1 MVEDS
6 PGAGAHGFRWTYG
19 WNLPLKWHVS
29 RCLEYL
35 RIPNGSFIQCC
46 SMMCYDVW
54 RNLQRQCLITR
65 MTIVCSDFS
74 IKSNFQLI
82 IFVGS
87 ESPFVKWKPICM
99 QVSRHALMFSTCSLK
114 LKHQNS
120 GIKTRGLE
128 CVLLT
133 LLVEIWSSV
142 VMAPL
147 KLQRPKAQG
156 ITRVSAM
163 AKFSSQ
169 QLQGAAFCD
178 RCSGSIHFILS
189 WRFLQPLVLVYLGH
203 LLSRCNGQQIDL
215 LMIRSFETSWAFYL
229 ISRFWRRALVS

>member
-1 MVEDS
+1 M
-6 PGAGAHGFRWTYG
+6 
-19 WNLPLKWHVS
+19 L
-29 RCLEYL
+29 
-35 RIPNGSFIQCC
+35 QCC
-46 SMMCYDVW
+46 AMMCGGICSASFLLRDDH
-54 RNLQRQCLITR
+54 CLLP
-65 MTIVCSDFS
+65 FLNQ
-74 IKSNFQLI
+74 IKPPMNNCCW
-82 IFVGS
+82 
-87 ESPFVKWKPICM
+87 KWKPICK
-99 QVSRHALMFSTCSLK
+99 VKAHLHASVKTCLDV
-114 LKHQNS
+114 LNLLLEVETPNS

-147 KLQRPKAQG
+147 KLQRHTG
-156 ITRVSAM
+156 YHRVSAM

-169 QLQGAAFCD
+169 QLQGAACCD

-203 LLSRCNGQQIDL
+203 LVSRCNKQQIDL
-215 LMIRSFETSWAFYL
+215 LMICSFETSWAFYL